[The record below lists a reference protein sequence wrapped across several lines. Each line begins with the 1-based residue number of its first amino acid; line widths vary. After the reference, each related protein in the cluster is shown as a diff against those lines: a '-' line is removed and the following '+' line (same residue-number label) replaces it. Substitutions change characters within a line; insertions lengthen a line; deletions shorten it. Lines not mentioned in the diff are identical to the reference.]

1 MAFTGGVNSFTAIG
15 PQSVFWA
22 VASSGLPYGTTG
34 AISAGSSAGMGR
46 LKGVKSLEVKEP
58 DAETLTPTGDN
69 GALDPFILQPNT
81 ATSGTLTTSVRDQ
94 LFMVKSNGMKIATA
108 NGRDLMGLI
117 PACYN
122 YGQIQLLV
130 NSPAKSAETATIGED
145 GYIVNGLMSVRNNSK
160 AFTTMTERAIRGWTN
175 NLVFSRSPKTLWG
188 ETWVAA
194 THGSTSF
201 VGFEFPSPY
210 PIHIKTFIGNGT
222 AGVAASPISLD
233 ETLAEAS
240 ATNVQVWRA
249 GTELTYTTDFT
260 ADATDNTIEFAV
272 APANGSINIIVY
284 GFVPTC

>member
-1 MAFTGGVNSFTAIG
+1 MAFTGGVNSLTAIG

-22 VASSGLPYGTTG
+22 VANNGLPYGTTG
-34 AISAGSSAGMGR
+34 TISPGSAAGMGR
-46 LKGVKSLEVKEP
+46 WKGVKSIEITEP
-58 DAETLTPTGDN
+58 DAESLVPTGDN

-81 ATSGTLTTSVRDQ
+81 APTGTLTSSVRDH
-94 LFMVKSNGMKIATA
+94 LLLTKSNGMKIATTG
-108 NGRDLMGLI
+108 GRDLMGLI

-130 NSPAKSAETATIGED
+130 NSPAKSVETATIGED
-145 GYIVNGLMSVRNNSK
+145 GFIVNGLMSVRNNAK
-160 AFTTMTERAIRGWTN
+160 AFTTMTERAIRDWVN
-175 NLVFSRSPKTLWG
+175 NLVFSRSSKTLWG
-188 ETWVAA
+188 EPWVAA

-222 AGVAASPISLD
+222 AGVTASPIILD

-240 ATNVQVWRA
+240 AANIQVWRA
-249 GTELTYTTDFT
+249 GTQLAYTTDFT
-260 ADATDNTIEFAV
+260 GSVEDNTIEFDE
-272 APANGSINIIVY
+272 APPNGSVNIIVY